1 MINRMGLKGKNRN
14 NVYKLIYDSDGISK
28 QDIAQILNLSL
39 PTVSQNLTEL
49 KDKGLIGEYG
59 TFESTGGRKARV
71 IRSINNAKLALG
83 LDITSNHISLVLVD
97 MQGKVL
103 NSIRLRFE
111 YGDTEEY
118 YQGIGQ
124 VIDTF
129 VEDSKINPENIL
141 GLGVS
146 LPAIIRA
153 DSKSISY
160 ICVIKAPDNLYERMG
175 KYIHYP
181 FVFFNDA
188 NAGCFAE
195 FWRRDTET
203 PIVYVSL
210 SNSVGGAI
218 LYSKN
223 VYLGENQRSGEFGH
237 ITLEK
242 DGRQCYCG
250 QKGCADTYCNAKI
263 LSDLTDGNLQLFFE
277 NVDKGDSE
285 CTAAFQEYLNYL
297 ALLVNNLRMSFD
309 CDVVLGGYV
318 GSHMEN
324 HVSALTEMAN
334 LRNPFE
340 KDGNYVK
347 VCNYKF
353 EASAVGAAL
362 HYLDDYIN
370 NI

>member
-14 NVYKLIYDSDGISK
+14 NVYKLIYDSNGISK

-49 KDKGLIGEYG
+49 KEKGLIGEYG
-59 TFESTGGRKARV
+59 TFESTGGRKARI
-71 IRSINNAKLALG
+71 IRAINDAKLALG

-111 YGDTEEY
+111 YRDAEDY

-124 VIDTF
+124 VIDSF
-129 VEDSKINPENIL
+129 VAESKINSENIL
-141 GLGVS
+141 GLGIS
-146 LPAIIRA
+146 LPAIIKG
-153 DSKSISY
+153 DNQSISY
-160 ICVIKAPDNLYERMG
+160 ISVIKAPENLYERMG
-175 KYIHYP
+175 KYMKVPYL
-181 FVFFNDA
+181 FFNDA

-195 FWRRDTET
+195 FWRRDSET
-203 PIVYVSL
+203 PIVYISL

-218 LYSKN
+218 LYTKS

-250 QKGCADTYCNAKI
+250 QKGCADTYCNAKV
-263 LSDLTDGNLQLFFE
+263 LSDLTDGNVQQFFE
-277 NVDKGDSE
+277 QLHQGDAK
-285 CTAAFQEYLNYL
+285 CLKAFEEYLNYL
-297 ALLVNNLRMSFD
+297 AMLVNNLRMSFD

-318 GSHMEN
+318 GSHMEK
-324 HVSALTEMAN
+324 HVDKLTKIAN
-334 LRNPFE
+334 SRNPFE
-340 KDGNYVK
+340 KNGNYIK